1 MNIQFIKDE
10 KGNTQ
15 YVVVPYHVWF
25 NMMLDRVPVEAE
37 GEEDNW
43 EEIPSEH
50 DEYDDVPIPHE
61 VARLMDRDDVSLQA
75 AWRLYRGLSQQEVA
89 DKLGVTQSAI
99 SQLESPDSR
108 PQKRTR
114 EKLAAIYGC
123 TQEQISLYLP
133 KEG

>member
-10 KGNTQ
+10 QGNTQ

-25 NMMLDRVPVEAE
+25 NMMLDRVPLEEE
-37 GEEDNW
+37 GEEENW
-43 EEIPSEH
+43 EEIPIEH
-50 DEYDDVPIPHE
+50 DEYDDVPIPHV
-61 VARLMDRDDVSLQA
+61 VACLMDRDDVSLQA
-75 AWRLYRGLSQQEVA
+75 AWRIYRGLSQQEVA
-89 DKLGVTQSAI
+89 DKLGITQSAV

-123 TQEQISLYLP
+123 TQEQISLFLP